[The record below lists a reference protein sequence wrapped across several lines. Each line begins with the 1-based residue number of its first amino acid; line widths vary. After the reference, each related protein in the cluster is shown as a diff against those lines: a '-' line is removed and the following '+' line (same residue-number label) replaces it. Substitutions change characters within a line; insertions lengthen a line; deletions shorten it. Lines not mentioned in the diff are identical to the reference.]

1 LRARLWKTA
10 AMLRSI
16 VLALTVCT
24 GFTGLAYEITWQK
37 YLAILLG
44 AHSEATATVLGLFLG
59 GLSLGYWLFGAVT
72 RRLVERG
79 RNSGKPAPLLLVY
92 GVIEA
97 GIGLYCL
104 IFPWIF
110 PVVRSAS
117 VGLPTGEGALAFAV
131 DTGLAALL
139 IVPPATLMGGTIP
152 ILTQALARDLEDATR
167 VHALIY
173 GWNTVGAF
181 LGSLATGFFLIEW
194 LGLDGVLWVLGW
206 VNVVAGGVFAL
217 MSLRQREIVPLE
229 PTEAAPL
236 RTNVFAVYGTAA
248 LLVGF
253 AMMVLQTVTIRI
265 AGLSF
270 GSSEYTF
277 AMVVAVFV
285 LCIARGSFG
294 VSSRAVIG
302 RYALVI
308 TLWVLALY
316 FAGLYFLLETSPYW
330 AHVLRVV
337 FRDFSASF
345 YPYYLATFA
354 VVLIVIG
361 PAVVLSGA
369 TLPLLF
375 HALRREVGDLG
386 AQAGRLYSA
395 NTVGSLLGALV
406 GGYLLLIWLDLHH
419 TYRIAVAAI
428 ALAATI
434 VTLHLVPRI
443 RFVGA
448 AALLLVAFVGLGE
461 FPAWRVNYL
470 MAGTFRSRQP
480 EVWTFAGPS
489 VLGERRADF
498 SFHDD
503 DPNTSVGILDS
514 NGPEGLTRSIL
525 VNGKSDGNS
534 SGDLTT
540 TVLLGLVPAMFADP
554 PSNAFVIGFGTGVTA
569 GTLAELPE
577 VQKVTIAE
585 ISSAVIK
592 AAPLFDF
599 ADHGVSTHPKVQI
612 VHSDAY
618 RALLKGN
625 HSYDVIVSEPSNPWV
640 TGIEQLYSREF
651 LSEARDRLTPRGV
664 YCQWFHRYEVSDEAI
679 ALVLKTFASV
689 FDHVSVW
696 QTNRADL
703 MLLGFRDGEL
713 ATDVDRLA
721 RRAERPEFRAE
732 MERLGISGLPALL
745 AHETIPLGVVRA
757 AALRGPIHS
766 LYHPRLNFEA
776 GRAFFVGNQGTLPFT
791 GYGEPAQVGSV
802 NSLAHRYFENR
813 DGADPEPI
821 RAALATRSC
830 YQRLP
835 GCGAYAASWS
845 QMQPKSEEFRTFA
858 ATIQSRNGPLFMPRM
873 RVLLG
878 TPPANPKQRIR
889 PAVAV
894 DLTRLF
900 MEEYAHGAPLEPS
913 ALLGFWER
921 CGLSPAGESACQ
933 RGVRTAQ
940 RMMIGDAPPQPDHW
954 LTAEIETSSLHAAPA
969 DEHEEG
975 AGGHGPEE

>member
-1 LRARLWKTA
+1 
-10 AMLRSI
+10 MLRSI
-16 VLALTVCT
+16 VLALTVFT
-24 GFTGLAYEITWQK
+24 GFTGLAYEIAWQK
-37 YLAILLG
+37 YLSILLG
-44 AHSEATATVLGLFLG
+44 AHSEATAAVLGLFLG

-72 RRLVERG
+72 RALVERG
-79 RNSGKPAPLLLVY
+79 RKSGRRAPLLLVY
-92 GVIEA
+92 GWVEA

-104 IFPWIF
+104 LFPWLF
-110 PVVRSAS
+110 PLVRRLS
-117 VGLPTGEGALAFAV
+117 VALPTGDGALAFAV
-131 DTGLAALL
+131 DSALAALL

-152 ILTQALARDLEDATR
+152 ILTQALARSLADATR

-181 LGSLATGFFLIEW
+181 LGALATGFFLVEW
-194 LGLDGVLWVLGW
+194 LGLDGVLHALGW
-206 VNVVAGGVFAL
+206 VNVAAGGIFAL
-217 MSLRQREIVPLE
+217 LSLRQREIVPLE
-229 PTEAAPL
+229 PSEAAPL
-236 RTNVFAVYGTAA
+236 RANVFAVYGTAA

-294 VSSRAVIG
+294 VSSRAEIG

-308 TLWVLALY
+308 TLWALALY
-316 FAGLYFLLETSPYW
+316 FAGLYFVLETGPYW

-345 YPYYLATFA
+345 YPYYLAAFV
-354 VVLIVIG
+354 VVLVVIG

-419 TYRIAVAAI
+419 VYRIAVAAL

-434 VTLHLVPRI
+434 LTLHLLPRI
-443 RFVGA
+443 RFAGA
-448 AALLLVAFVGLGE
+448 AVLLIASFVVLAE

-480 EVWTFAGPS
+480 EIWTFAGPS
-489 VLGERRADF
+489 VLGQRRADF

-534 SGDLTT
+534 SGDMTT
-540 TVLLGLVPAMFADP
+540 TVLLATVPAMFADP
-554 PSNAFVIGFGTGVTA
+554 PTNAFVIGFGTGVTA
-569 GTLAELPE
+569 GTLAEFPE
-577 VQKVTIAE
+577 VQSVTIAE
-585 ISSAVIK
+585 ISSGVIK
-592 AAPLFDF
+592 ASPLFDF
-599 ADHGVSTHPKVQI
+599 ADHGVSTHPKVHI

-625 HSYDVIVSEPSNPWV
+625 RTYDVIVSEPSNPWV

-651 LSEARDRLTPRGV
+651 LSEARGRLTPRGV

-689 FDHVSVW
+689 FEHVAVW

-703 MLLGFRDGEL
+703 MLLGFRDGDL
-713 ATDVDRLA
+713 ALDIDRFA
-721 RRAERPEFRAE
+721 HRAERPEFRAE
-732 MERLGISGLPALL
+732 LTRLGIGSLAALL
-745 AHETIPLGVVRA
+745 AHEVFPLDVVRA
-757 AALRGPIHS
+757 AAIRGPIHS

-776 GRAFFVGNQGTLPFT
+776 GRAFFVGHSGNLPFT
-791 GYGEPAQVGSV
+791 GYGEPAQVGAV
-802 NSLAHRYFENR
+802 NSLVHRYFENR
-813 DGADPEPI
+813 DGADGETI
-821 RAALATRSC
+821 RAAVASRSC

-835 GCGAYAASWS
+835 GCGAYAAAWA
-845 QMQPKSEEFRTFA
+845 QMQPKSEDYQTLA
-858 ATIQSRNGPLFMPRM
+858 ATIQGRSGATFLPRM
-873 RVLLG
+873 RALLG
-878 TPPANPKQRIR
+878 APAGNPTRRIR

-894 DLTRLF
+894 DVTRLF

-921 CGLSPAGESACQ
+921 CGLSPTGVTACQ

-940 RMMIGDAPPQPDHW
+940 RMMIGDPPPAPEYW
-954 LTAEIETSSLHAAPA
+954 LQEEVETASPHAAPV
-969 DEHEEG
+969 DEPEEGGGG
-975 AGGHGPEE
+975 AGGDE

>member
-1 LRARLWKTA
+1 
-10 AMLRSI
+10 MLRSI

-37 YLAILLG
+37 YLSILLG
-44 AHSEATATVLGLFLG
+44 AHSEATASVLGLFLG
-59 GLSLGYWLFGAVT
+59 GLSLGYWVFGGLT
-72 RRLVERG
+72 RRLVDRG
-79 RNSGKPAPLLLVY
+79 RRSGRPAPLLLVY
-92 GVIEA
+92 GWIEA

-104 IFPWIF
+104 VFPWIF
-110 PVVRSAS
+110 AFVRSAS

-131 DTGLAALL
+131 DAALAAVL

-167 VHALIY
+167 IHAKIY

-181 LGSLATGFFLIEW
+181 LGSLSTGFFLIEW
-194 LGLDGVLWVLGW
+194 LGLEGVLWALGW
-206 VNVVAGGVFAL
+206 VNVFVGGVFAL
-217 MSLRQREIVPLE
+217 MSLQRREIVSLE
-229 PTEAAPL
+229 PSGAAPL
-236 RTNVFAVYGTAA
+236 RANVFAVYGTIA
-248 LLVGF
+248 LLIGF

-285 LCIARGSFG
+285 LCIARGSFS
-294 VSSRAVIG
+294 VSSRVEIG

-308 TLWVLALY
+308 SLWALALY
-316 FAGLYFLLETSPYW
+316 FAGLYFLLETGPYW

-345 YPYYLATFA
+345 YPYYLAAFG
-354 VVLIVIG
+354 VLLLVIG
-361 PAVVLSGA
+361 PAAVLSGA
-369 TLPLLF
+369 MLPLIF
-375 HALRREVGDLG
+375 HALRREIGDLG

-419 TYRIAVAAI
+419 TYRIAVAAL

-434 VTLHLVPRI
+434 VTLQLVPRI
-443 RFVGA
+443 RFAGA
-448 AALLLVAFVGLGE
+448 AVLLLAAFVALGE

-480 EVWTFAGPS
+480 EGWTFMGPS

-540 TVLLGLVPAMFADP
+540 TVLLGIVPALFADP
-554 PSNAFVIGFGTGVTA
+554 PREAFVIGFGTGVTA
-569 GTLAELPE
+569 GVLAQLPE
-577 VQKVTIAE
+577 VEKVTIAE

-599 ADHGVSTHPKVQI
+599 ADYGVSTHPKVQI

-625 HSYDVIVSEPSNPWV
+625 HTYDVIVSEPSNPWV

-651 LSEARDRLTPRGV
+651 LSEARDRLSPRGV

-721 RRAERPEFRAE
+721 RRVQLPEFRAE
-732 MERLGISGLPALL
+732 LERLGISGLPALL
-745 AHETIPLGVVRA
+745 AHETIPVGVVRA
-757 AALRGPIHS
+757 AALRGPTHS
-766 LYHPRLNFEA
+766 LYHPRLNYES
-776 GRAFFVGNQGTLPFT
+776 GRAFFVGHQGSLPFT
-791 GYGEPAQVGSV
+791 GYGEPAQVGAV
-802 NSLAHRYFENR
+802 NSLVHRYLENG
-813 DGADPEPI
+813 DGGEPEPI
-821 RAALATRSC
+821 LAALATRSC

-835 GCGAYAASWS
+835 GCGAYAGSWS
-845 QMQPKSEEFRTFA
+845 QMQPNSEAWRAFS
-858 ATIQSRNGPLFMPRM
+858 ATVQGRNGPLFMPRM
-873 RVLLG
+873 RALLG
-878 TPPANPKQRIR
+878 VPPANPARRIP
-889 PAVAV
+889 PAIALDV
-894 DLTRLF
+894 TRLF

-913 ALLGFWER
+913 ALLAFWER
-921 CGLSPAGESACQ
+921 CGLSPTGVTACAH
-933 RGVRTAQ
+933 GLRTAE
-940 RMMIGDAPPQPDHW
+940 RMMIGDAPPPPDYWLQP
-954 LTAEIETSSLHAAPA
+954 EIETSSPHAAPSE
-969 DEHEEG
+969 DPDDVEHHVGEE
-975 AGGHGPEE
+975 